1 MGLRERAVA
10 EGSVDLRRRTCG
22 NGLFIGRFRAGVRH
36 RGLEGLDFWHFLGR
50 TWDALAARDIPRIGV
65 FAFTMEAI
73 ASGASGA

>member
-50 TWDALAARDIPRIGV
+50 TWDALAELDVPRIGE
-65 FAFTMEAI
+65 FAFTRYTIVSGE
-73 ASGASGA
+73 SGA